1 MASIFSSAG
10 PVGSNISDY
19 TSLPN
24 TRGIGPVASGAE
36 YASMLGQAPSS
47 FTALSKGLS
56 GVTDASKAI
65 NPLSGP
71 QTMLPMMQLQPPRQ
85 AGSLQAVDLLS
96 LLRNLGGY

>member
-24 TRGIGPVASGAE
+24 TVGIGPVASGTE
-36 YASMLGQAPSS
+36 YAKMLGKAPATVNP
-47 FTALSKGLS
+47 FTAGLS
-56 GVTDASKAI
+56 GVKDAQKAI
-65 NPLSGP
+65 NPLSGQ
-71 QTMLPMMQLQPPRQ
+71 QTMMPMMQLQQPRQ
-85 AGSLQAVDLLS
+85 TGPLQANDLLS